1 MIQEMLNIGGIH
13 VPAAIACK
21 YNKKIVKCLDLDH
34 FQIKN
39 IALDD
44 KLYTKRKLDE
54 ELQKEAKL
62 SETDLD
68 NLDDLTPSDVRL
80 LIKTEDELSHT
91 RNWTRLVPSSSESLC
106 LPLTY
111 SDRLLQAWELRHGG
125 SEQQRAEGRDRLRAL
140 CEAKH
145 HLVVNTSK
153 VTKEPK
159 SVATSNSKEAGSEES
174 SS

>member
-1 MIQEMLNIGGIH
+1 MLNIVGIH

-39 IALDD
+39 IAFDE

-62 SETDLD
+62 SETDLEI
-68 NLDDLTPSDVRL
+68 LDDLTPSDVRL
-80 LIKTEDELSHT
+80 LIKTEDELSQT

-111 SDRLLQAWELRHGG
+111 TDRLLQVSVFTNYSNYSIIQIVR
-125 SEQQRAEGRDRLRAL
+125 
-140 CEAKH
+140 
-145 HLVVNTSK
+145 
-153 VTKEPK
+153 TK
-159 SVATSNSKEAGSEES
+159 
-174 SS
+174 